1 MEELTTN
8 HYRALTLLVAGYSLE
23 EVAEKTDV
31 SVRTIQR
38 WKKRPDFQRLLTESV
53 GKTFDAAVA
62 ELVAGSID
70 AAQELKQIIKD
81 SDVPVRVRVTAI
93 SVLLANAWKAK
104 DAILEQRLQR
114 VEDLLD
120 GIESSEAQAD

>member
-1 MEELTTN
+1 M
-8 HYRALTLLVAGYSLE
+8 TLLVAGYSLE

-38 WKKRPDFQRLLTESV
+38 WKKRPDFQRLLTEAV
-53 GKTFDAAVA
+53 GKTFDAAIA

-93 SVLLANAWKAK
+93 SVLLANAWKSK
-104 DAILEQRLQR
+104 DAILEERLQR
-114 VEDLLD
+114 VEELLD
-120 GIESSEAQAD
+120 GTDPSKTQPD